1 MFNMLSLL
9 VIFNLSKIKKILPK
23 KNIKYKALVL
33 TKSVGIDD
41 LIISQKK
48 YNQNVLYLTF
58 PRYLLK
64 IIYESVIRNHKG
76 LTDVNYVSKNKS
88 IEKSKRNITTF

>member
-1 MFNMLSLL
+1 MNILLRYIFLIRVFLNKFFVPIFTKFKMFNMLSLL

-41 LIISQKK
+41 LIISQKNIIK
-48 YNQNVLYLTF
+48 TF
-58 PRYLLK
+58 Y
-64 IIYESVIRNHKG
+64 
-76 LTDVNYVSKNKS
+76 T
-88 IEKSKRNITTF
+88 